1 MLDTWLWHYPA
12 KKAGLVTIFFTMLGS
27 IKFWVY
33 DTFVI
38 GELQPS
44 YIIIAFCLVGVGT
57 GCILLVYHAQKNG
70 DEDTAA
76 KKKILLV
83 GLGVMILLIPLAIL
97 DTLYL
102 TPFDDVVWSHQEV
115 ITHTQ
120 PLP

>member
-12 KKAGLVTIFFTMLGS
+12 KKAGLVIIFFTMLGS

-38 GELQPS
+38 GELQPG
-44 YIIIAFCLVGVGT
+44 YIIALCLVGVGT

-83 GLGVMILLIPLAIL
+83 GLGVMIPLMLLAIL